1 MFKSVHPTVER
12 IWWSL
17 VREPLANTRLE
28 MAPLRFSAFLF
39 AFSFVNFALPVIA
52 APTSSA
58 AVTVTLDGVSYV
70 NRVSRFRPVL
80 PDAH

>member
-1 MFKSVHPTVER
+1 
-12 IWWSL
+12 
-17 VREPLANTRLE
+17 